1 LTLYVESN
9 FVLEIVLG
17 QEESQPAERLL
28 ALAESGDIQIA
39 LPTFALSEP
48 FSTVTGRRRDRGRL
62 VGQINH
68 QIGQLARSSP
78 HHQDVAALQ
87 TIPGIVARVDAREAD
102 RLTQTVER
110 VLGIARRID
119 TNLAVF
125 REALDFQDRFD
136 LEAQDAIILAA
147 VVADLRTR
155 AQAGPHYF
163 ANKNRQDFSVPG
175 IHTESV

>member
-28 ALAESGDIQIA
+28 ALAES
-39 LPTFALSEP
+39 
-48 FSTVTGRRRDRGRL
+48 
-62 VGQINH
+62 
-68 QIGQLARSSP
+68 GQLARSSP